1 MTSKGATIDVGAC
14 LRDLGLEQYG
24 AMFRANAIEADVLRE
39 LTDQDFEKLGVLLG
53 HRRRLLRAIAELGGS
68 RKLRRSRRPP
78 LLHRKTPPSV
88 GKSPSC

>member
-1 MTSKGATIDVGAC
+1 MRGAE
-14 LRDLGLEQYG
+14 LKQLG
-24 AMFRANAIEADVLRE
+24 VLRE

-68 RKLRRSRRPP
+68 RKRSRRPP
-78 LLHRKTPPSV
+78 LLHRKTPPRV